1 MTLSQFLEVIRR
13 RWISAL
19 ALVLLA
25 TSAAVGVTLVQ
36 APEYR
41 ASSEV
46 FVSVAAGSSVT
57 DLSQGNNFSAA
68 RVKSY
73 TALALTPRVLGAAAK
88 QLGLPAG
95 TDLSKVV
102 TASSTDETVII
113 SLSAT
118 STSPARA
125 AAIANAVTT
134 QLVAVVD
141 EVERSSQ
148 QSDLVHLSVFQQA
161 KAPTMPFA
169 PRIPVN
175 LAIGVL
181 AGLALGVAQAVLREV
196 LDTRLRSFDA
206 LRRLTTA
213 SVLGEFGVDDTI
225 AKHPLV
231 AVDNRYS
238 TRAESF
244 RQLRTHLTYTNL
256 DGGPQS
262 IVVTSATPGEG
273 KSSTAVNLALMLAQN
288 GSRVLLVDAD
298 LRRPTTGTY
307 LGIES
312 RVGLSTVLTRQ
323 VALDDAIQE
332 VGGDNP
338 LHVLAAGRVPP
349 NPSELL
355 SSSRM
360 ADLVRELESRYD
372 VVIVDA
378 PPLLPVTDP
387 AVLGAICSGVLLVVS
402 VNGQTR
408 RAEFV
413 AAEQTLR
420 QVGARLLGLVVNRL
434 PAQRRMKTYYN
445 YEPSAP
451 VSESPR
457 RSSRARNDST
467 ATTEQKETR

>member
-1 MTLSQFLEVIRR
+1 MTLAQFIDVLRH
-13 RWISAL
+13 RWLSITVM
-19 ALVLLA
+19 LVF
-25 TSAAVGVTLVQ
+25 AVGAAAALTAVQ
-36 APEYR
+36 PPQYR

-46 FVSVAAGSSVT
+46 FVSVAAGGSVN

-73 TALALTPRVLGAAAK
+73 EALAVTPQVLRLAAE
-88 QLGLPAG
+88 QVGLPAG
-95 TDLSKVV
+95 TDLGGRV
-102 TASSTDETVII
+102 TAESQTDTVLI
-113 SLSAT
+113 SITAT
-118 STSPARA
+118 DTSPAQA
-125 AAIANAVTT
+125 AAIANAVTE
-134 QLVAVVD
+134 QLVAVV
-141 EVERSSQ
+141 EQVEESASA
-148 QSDLVHLSVFQQA
+148 SNDLVHLSVFQRA
-161 KAPTMPFA
+161 TAPAAPFA
-169 PRIPVN
+169 PRLPVN

-181 AGLALGVAQAVLREV
+181 AGLAVGIAQAVLREV
-196 LDTRLRSFDA
+196 LDTRLRSFEA
-206 LRRLTTA
+206 LRRLTDA
-213 SVLGEFGVDDTI
+213 SVLGEFATDETI
-225 AKHPLV
+225 AKEPLV
-231 AVDNRYS
+231 SVDNRYS
-238 TRAESF
+238 TRAEAF

-256 DGGPQS
+256 EGEAQS

-288 GSRVLLVDAD
+288 GSKVILVDAD

-332 VGGDNP
+332 VGADNP

-360 ADLVRELESRYD
+360 VTLVRELEARYEY
-372 VVIVDA
+372 VIVDA
-378 PPLLPVTDP
+378 PPMLPVTDP

-402 VNGQTR
+402 VNGRTR
-408 RAEFV
+408 RADFA
-413 AAEQTLR
+413 AAEHTVH

-434 PAQRRMKTYYN
+434 PPQRRAKTYYN

-451 VSESPR
+451 LSESPR
-457 RSSRARNDST
+457 RASRARRTSKD
-467 ATTEQKETR
+467 AR

>member
-1 MTLSQFLEVIRR
+1 MTLAQFLDVLRR
-13 RWISAL
+13 RWPSV
-19 ALVLLA
+19 LVVTVLA
-25 TSAAVGVTLVQ
+25 TATAIGLSFVQ
-36 APEYR
+36 TPQYR

-73 TALALTPRVLGAAAK
+73 TALAVTPRVLGAAAQ
-88 QLGLPAG
+88 QLGLPRG
-95 TDLSKVV
+95 TDLSSVV
-102 TASSTDETVII
+102 
-113 SLSAT
+113 SAT
-118 STSPARA
+118 STNDTVIIVVSATSASPTRA
-125 AAIANAVTT
+125 AAIANAVTE
-134 QLVAVVD
+134 QLVGVVD
-141 EVERSSQ
+141 EVERSAQ
-148 QSDLVHLSVFQQA
+148 KNALVHLSVFQPA
-161 KAPTMPFA
+161 HAPSVPYA
-169 PRIPVN
+169 PRASVTIAVG
-175 LAIGVL
+175 LL
-181 AGLALGVAQAVLREV
+181 AGLALGLAQAVLREV
-196 LDTRLRSFDA
+196 LDTRLRSFEA
-206 LRRLTTA
+206 LRRLSGA
-213 SVLGEFGVDDTI
+213 SVLGEFAVDESV

-231 AVDNRYS
+231 SSEHSYS

-256 DGGPQS
+256 DGASQS

-298 LRRPTTGTY
+298 LRRPTMGTY

-323 VALDDAIQE
+323 VQLDDAVQV
-332 VGGDNP
+332 VGADNP

-360 ADLVRELESRYD
+360 VDLVRQLEASYD
-372 VVIVDA
+372 YVIVDA
-378 PPLLPVTDP
+378 PPILPVTDP
-387 AVLGAICSGVLLVVS
+387 AVLGAICSGVLLVAS
-402 VNGQTR
+402 VNGQTK
-408 RAEFV
+408 RADFV
-413 AAEQTLR
+413 AAELTLR
-420 QVGARLLGLVVNRL
+420 QVGARVLGLVVNRL
-434 PAQRRMKTYYN
+434 PAQRRAKTYYN

-457 RSSRARNDST
+457 RSSRARRSP
-467 ATTEQKETR
+467 EETR